1 MLNEDYLKVKIK
13 NWLCREKEKI
23 LELPIPG
30 YSDIKTREII
40 CDDKLFIPI
49 PWSRIPQKEEKNNK
63 TLVAQII
70 NTLLFNKEKLI
81 LLGTPGQGKSTVL
94 KKVFVKLVD
103 RYISDKINQIPV
115 YISFHDLFDLKKYND
130 SEENSGKNISFF
142 REIFNSSGNNFP
154 FSCSE
159 TKALSLNKDIIYLL
173 DGLDEITTELNQKS
187 INENMKNIVF
197 DFFSILTCRTEFYNT
212 FLSGNEITRQYKNKI
227 YISELKYNNI
237 LKKYI
242 SDFCKEK
249 NIPYD
254 DISDLLDNNSNIKE
268 LIVCPLWLMMFL
280 DICTDRNYIDRVRSF
295 KTRGIAELYGLY
307 IEKYLNNEA
316 PKSGYSWEEKD
327 RRMKKLSWYMYDK
340 NESNS
345 LAYSTYQS
353 SRINSDGIK
362 KALQD
367 SNGNLDPEIVQ
378 DVLHHTLL
386 VGARYKKTENNLSSD
401 FFYFIHYSFQEYYT
415 ALCIFENMNSDYES
429 TKDAIKK
436 LIPFEIAK
444 FLKDMLDNNS
454 SINDKERIMKNL
466 VKVYQ
471 DFNNEKKLNSI
482 LRQHASYYLAYLKTD
497 KAKDFLLENY
507 NNEKD
512 KWVKRSMMVG
522 LANFWG
528 RTDIMEKY
536 IGLLHEDPETLKIN
550 LLYHLVY
557 YGDLPL
563 EEMFSNK
570 KVESNNYSR
579 TIKAIIRH
587 LENKKY
593 KNSWM
598 LDIFTLNQLIEKSV
612 KKSIFGNNE
621 YKKIL
626 RIFLQKRINLQFKK
640 LLSDEIKAMKNI
652 LGKGENP

>member
-1 MLNEDYLKVKIK
+1 M
-13 NWLCREKEKI
+13 
-23 LELPIPG
+23 
-30 YSDIKTREII
+30 
-40 CDDKLFIPI
+40 
-49 PWSRIPQKEEKNNK
+49 
-63 TLVAQII
+63 
-70 NTLLFNKEKLI
+70 
-81 LLGTPGQGKSTVL
+81 
-94 KKVFVKLVD
+94 
-103 RYISDKINQIPV
+103 
-115 YISFHDLFDLKKYND
+115 
-130 SEENSGKNISFF
+130 
-142 REIFNSSGNNFP
+142 
-154 FSCSE
+154 
-159 TKALSLNKDIIYLL
+159 L

-187 INENMKNIVF
+187 INKNMKNIVF
-197 DFFSILTCRTEFYNT
+197 DFFSILTCRTEFYDT

-242 SDFCKEK
+242 SDFCKKK

-316 PKSGYSWEEKD
+316 TKTGCSWEEKD
-327 RRMKKLSWYMYDK
+327 KRMKKLSWYMYDK

-367 SNGNLDPEIVQ
+367 SNGNLASDIVQ
-378 DVLHHTLL
+378 DVLHHSLL
-386 VGARYKKTENNLSSD
+386 IGVRYKKTKNNLSSD
-401 FFYFIHYSFQEYYT
+401 FYYFIHYSFQEYYT
-415 ALCIFENMNSDYES
+415 ALCIFENMNSDYGS

-454 SINDKERIMKNL
+454 SIDDKERIMKNL

-471 DFNNEKKLNSI
+471 DFNIEKELNSI

-497 KAKDFLLENY
+497 KAKDFLLEKY
-507 NNEKD
+507 NDEKD

-536 IGLLHEDPETLKIN
+536 IGLLHEDEETSKTN

-557 YGDLPL
+557 YGDIPL

-612 KKSIFGNNE
+612 EKNILDDNDI
-621 YKKIL
+621 KIL

-640 LLSDEIKAMKNI
+640 LLSDEIKAIKNI
-652 LGKGENP
+652 LEKVNS